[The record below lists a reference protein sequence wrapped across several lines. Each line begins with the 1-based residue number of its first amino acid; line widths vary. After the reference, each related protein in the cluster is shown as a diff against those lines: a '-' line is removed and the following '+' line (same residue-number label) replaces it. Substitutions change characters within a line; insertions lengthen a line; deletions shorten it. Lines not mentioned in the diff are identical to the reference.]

1 MDVWH
6 ALSWSKFMCQ
16 LRMAHYTYY
25 CKCRAYRLDYVT
37 YYSPWDCVQA
47 YPSKLVEIV
56 VVRSLFQ
63 TSSLNFS
70 DLFLFS
76 HLVTCASM
84 LPNSGLGRCRHTHP
98 CTLRES
104 NLVCKLEELGFRSY
118 ILLLY
123 ILYSNLV
130 VPTSRGSF
138 YVLSFSALCPMDY
151 LWKRTCFKWTRGLFD
166 LGVAE

>member
-1 MDVWH
+1 
-6 ALSWSKFMCQ
+6 
-16 LRMAHYTYY
+16 MAHYAYY
-25 CKCRAYRLDYVT
+25 CKCRAYRVDYVT

-63 TSSLNFS
+63 TSSLNCS

-76 HLVTCASM
+76 HLVTSASM
-84 LPNSGLGRCRHTHP
+84 LPNSGLGLRHTHP

-104 NLVCKLEELGFRSY
+104 NLVYKLEELGFRSY

-123 ILYSNLV
+123 ILNSNLV
-130 VPTSRGSF
+130 CSHF
-138 YVLSFSALCPMDY
+138 
-151 LWKRTCFKWTRGLFD
+151 
-166 LGVAE
+166 